1 MPQLEQENRKSAEV
15 VLKEVDIVP
24 FVVEALNEITG
35 MN

>member
-24 FVVEALNEITG
+24 FVVEAYIAEVE
-35 MN
+35 